1 MEDIVKK
8 TLILGLLGILSL
20 GVASAQSGVD
30 PSAEREAVKKV
41 VLEAYVE
48 AMFLKG
54 DPVAVAKGWHPG
66 CDIVQFANGSL
77 MKAPAYNFVR
87 RFERQPLPLDPKAR
101 AVFKT
106 IEVSGYA
113 AVAVLELLSGDKPVY
128 TDMLSLYKFDDGWKI
143 VTKIFY
149 TYPRS

>member
-1 MEDIVKK
+1 MKKALIIVF
-8 TLILGLLGILSL
+8 LGILSL
-20 GVASAQSGVD
+20 GLASAQSGVD
-30 PSAEREAVKKV
+30 LNAEKEAVKKV
-41 VLEAYVE
+41 VQESYVD

-54 DPVAVAKGWHPG
+54 DPAAVAKGWHPG
-66 CDIVQFANGSL
+66 CDIVQFVNGNL

-149 TYPRS
+149 AYPRG